1 MRSNFDLITLD
12 VRMPGISGLEIIAIL
27 RNMNPHAVIAVI
39 SGFIPEQVPEE
50 VMSCID
56 VLLPKPVSVDAP
68 LEMFDG
74 EDRDVLVQGDL
85 AFVHVVRSEGS
96 VLIQG
101 SIRGSAAQPIR
112 VEATGDV
119 VVTGAVHYGQLTGKR
134 ILIGGRSCHSQ
145 HTSSQSVLY
154 WQYAGNWPRR
164 YGSVRK

>member
-1 MRSNFDLITLD
+1 MDT
-12 VRMPGISGLEIIAIL
+12 PEIQGASDSIL
-27 RNMNPHAVIAVI
+27 RRRRLTELPVI
-39 SGFIPEQVPEE
+39 SP
-50 VMSCID
+50 
-56 VLLPKPVSVDAP
+56 DAP

-85 AFVHVVRSEGS
+85 AFLHVVRSEGS

-134 ILIGGRSCHSQ
+134 ILIGGRICHSQ
-145 HTSSQSVLY
+145 HTSSQSVSIGSTLETGRVVTGAY
-154 WQYAGNWPRR
+154 ENDQRR
-164 YGSVRK
+164 IESCRLTL